1 MRNEAKNKPKLFRF
15 EAKKTWFFA
24 CFASKRKT
32 GNQKRNET
40 ELSEKSKA
48 KLNETEKS

>member
-1 MRNEAKNKPKLFRF
+1 MRNEAKNKPKLFRL

-24 CFASKRKT
+24 CFASKRKN

-40 ELSEKSKA
+40 ELREKIKA
-48 KLNETEKS
+48 KLNKTEKS